1 MLEPMTHES
10 AAHESTASIEEIEPA
25 ECWQLLRSK
34 TVGRLGTCYATVP
47 DIFPVNFVVD
57 GDEIVFRTEAGT
69 KLAAATMM
77 PTVAFEVDEV
87 DEPRRLAW
95 SVVVHG
101 RAREVDG
108 YDQILEAEQ
117 LPLET
122 WAPGSKG
129 RWVRVQVAEI
139 TGRRVIGPPLK

>member
-1 MLEPMTHES
+1 MSDEIAP
-10 AAHESTASIEEIEPA
+10 SIEVIEPE

-34 TVGRLGTCYATVP
+34 AVGRLGTCYGSVP
-47 DIFPVNFVVD
+47 DVFPVNFVVD

-77 PTVAFEVDEV
+77 PTVAFEVDEI
-87 DEPRRLAW
+87 DELHRLAW

-101 RAREVDG
+101 PAREVDA

-139 TGRRVIGPPLK
+139 TGRRVIGSPPT

>member
-1 MLEPMTHES
+1 MSDES
-10 AAHESTASIEEIEPA
+10 AASMEEIDTE
-25 ECWQLLRSK
+25 ECWRLLRSK
-34 TVGRLGTCYATVP
+34 SVGRLGTCYGSRP

-77 PTVAFEVDEV
+77 PAVAFEVDDV
-87 DEPRRLAW
+87 DEARWLAW

-101 RAREVDG
+101 QAREIDR
-108 YDQILEAEQ
+108 YDEILEAEQ

-139 TGRRVIGPPLK
+139 TGRRVSGAPPA

>member
-1 MLEPMTHES
+1 MSDES
-10 AAHESTASIEEIEPA
+10 AASIEVIEPA
-25 ECWQLLRSK
+25 ECWQLLRST
-34 TVGRLGTCYATVP
+34 TVGRLGTCYGSVP

-77 PTVAFEVDEV
+77 PTVAFEADEV
-87 DEPRRLAW
+87 DETHRVAW

-101 RAREVDG
+101 RAREVDR

-122 WAPGSKG
+122 WAPGSKS
-129 RWVRVQVAEI
+129 RWVRVQVTEI
-139 TGRRVIGPPLK
+139 SGRRVIGSPLT